1 MLGRAGEDP
10 VAISMNPPQN
20 SLRTGAVRHSN
31 CVRVNKTGSSGEPF
45 HAGLARTKFQRLAL
59 RGGHICRVMHEIS
72 ELGLLANLY
81 IDAKNLSGA
90 PPIEQQRT
98 FAKRLTGDGAG
109 VGARASQNFGR
120 LD

>member
-72 ELGLLANLY
+72 ELGLLAV
-81 IDAKNLSGA
+81 SGSVVC
-90 PPIEQQRT
+90 
-98 FAKRLTGDGAG
+98 G
-109 VGARASQNFGR
+109 
-120 LD
+120 